1 MQAAKFRTRNILAS
15 SGIVVRVRA
24 AARRHFITNPAALS
38 CIRSRRQNRMS
49 PKEHPMIAR
58 IEIHRSDDIYEYRVL
73 AEGEVLFDYTGFTS
87 VVHCLAG
94 AVEGL
99 PPEVR
104 AVEVACGGIVSGTYP
119 LQALAGSAAQV
130 AQHAVNTTAAVF
142 EALQG

>member
-1 MQAAKFRTRNILAS
+1 
-15 SGIVVRVRA
+15 
-24 AARRHFITNPAALS
+24 
-38 CIRSRRQNRMS
+38 
-49 PKEHPMIAR
+49 MIAR
-58 IEIHRSDDIYEYRVL
+58 IEIHRDGDVYEYRVI
-73 AEGEVLFDYTGFTS
+73 AEGDVLYDDAGFTS

-119 LQALAGSAAQV
+119 LHVLAANADQV

-142 EALQG
+142 EAMQD

>member
-1 MQAAKFRTRNILAS
+1 
-15 SGIVVRVRA
+15 
-24 AARRHFITNPAALS
+24 
-38 CIRSRRQNRMS
+38 
-49 PKEHPMIAR
+49 MIAR
-58 IEIHRSDDIYEYRVL
+58 IDIHQADGVYEYRVL
-73 AEGEVLFDYTGFTS
+73 ADGDLLFGDGGFTS

-104 AVEVACGGIVSGTYP
+104 AVEVACGGVVSGTYP
-119 LQALAGSAAQV
+119 LHVIATRPEQV